1 MVRDR
6 RRADQEQTSAQRIE
20 IKRFSDRHFWQVGYD
35 KADPRDVFTLQEV
48 LARESRERG
57 SRKTMQEAL
66 EEMVRD
72 YCKKHGVKLP
82 SASVGKE

>member
-1 MVRDR
+1 MHGQ
-6 RRADQEQTSAQRIE
+6 A
-20 IKRFSDRHFWQVGYD
+20 FSEDSMSGSRKGKMQIGGHF
-35 KADPRDVFTLQEV
+35 DPRDVFTLQEV

-72 YCKKHGVKLP
+72 YCAKHDVNLP
-82 SASVGKE
+82 SAGDRKE

>member
-1 MVRDR
+1 MHGQASGEDSMSGSRKGKM
-6 RRADQEQTSAQRIE
+6 QIGG
-20 IKRFSDRHFWQVGYD
+20 HF
-35 KADPRDVFTLQEV
+35 DPRDVFTLQEV

-72 YCKKHGVKLP
+72 YCAKHDVKLP
-82 SASVGKE
+82 STGDRKE

>member
-1 MVRDR
+1 MGTQALSEESMSGSRKGKM
-6 RRADQEQTSAQRIE
+6 QIGG
-20 IKRFSDRHFWQVGYD
+20 HF
-35 KADPRDVFTLQEV
+35 DPRDVFTLQEV

-72 YCKKHGVKLP
+72 YCIKHGVKLP
-82 SASVGKE
+82 SASDGKE

>member
-1 MVRDR
+1 MRVQALGEESMTGSRKGKM
-6 RRADQEQTSAQRIE
+6 QIGG
-20 IKRFSDRHFWQVGYD
+20 HF
-35 KADPRDVFTLQEV
+35 DPRDVFTLQEV

-72 YCKKHGVKLP
+72 YCARHHVKLP
-82 SASVGKE
+82 SSGDRKE